1 MTTHND
7 ILDTRC
13 CCIRQAL
20 PPPEVYLMENI
31 IMLGVFTT
39 VHLVTFHFR
48 WDAACIASLLGIYY
62 GIYHVADSYS
72 SVNKRYLECYMNNM
86 VDEDETDDEVEDKPE
101 DEDDLEAEEDADD
114 EDGTED
120 EDDLETEDKPEDEDD
135 LETEDKPEVCPR
147 TKGGCGNRDETWC
160 CPCRLGDDGQF
171 FQPDTNDDTDYS
183 DMPPLIS
190 LTDSKVMTQLQHVV
204 EETNQRNLEREYFNS
219 IYKSNENAVEQIR
232 DTLNYLQ
239 DMITSV
245 NARNNTTDIHEFKSL
260 NLAKED

>member
-39 VHLVTFHFR
+39 LHLVTFHFR

-86 VDEDETDDEVEDKPE
+86 VDEDETDDEAEDQTGDEGEAE
-101 DEDDLEAEEDADD
+101 DE
-114 EDGTED
+114 TED
-120 EDDLETEDKPEDEDD
+120 ED
-135 LETEDKPEVCPR
+135 EDKPEVCPR

-171 FQPDTNDDTDYS
+171 FQPNTNDDTDYS

-190 LTDSKVMTQLQHVV
+190 LTDNTVMTQLQQVV
-204 EETNQRNLEREYFNS
+204 KETNQRNIEREYFNS

-239 DMITSV
+239 DMITTV
-245 NARNNTTDIHEFKSL
+245 NARNNTNDIHEFKSL